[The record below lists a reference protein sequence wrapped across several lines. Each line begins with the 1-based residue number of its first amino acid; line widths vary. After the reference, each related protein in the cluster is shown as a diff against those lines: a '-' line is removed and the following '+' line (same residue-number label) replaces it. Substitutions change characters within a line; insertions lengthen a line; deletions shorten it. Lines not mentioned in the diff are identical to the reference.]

1 MSITNINETRTKM
14 QVLKNQQLEFLPEEL
29 HGEFIAATENI
40 TSDQIMEMSNEE
52 IFNLNASRSDGKVF
66 IPEPDFETE
75 NDLGEYLRGVF
86 AFLLQSFE
94 FEVEMDKKMLEL
106 EEINKESDRMVKEVY
121 GIDENTDTVELIA
134 KSIEKALEKTLAEND
149 KEKYESILQSRAT
162 FNDTFEL
169 NRLKEL
175 YKTIDTENLKDDAA
189 SNRSVAIY
197 RKYLRVQQE
206 LGSRYDLTVVGDL
219 EFRFLP
225 KEYHELNNLF
235 VFACMKYISHL
246 MDSGFYNSDDALFA
260 SQLTTNLFLL
270 HSGKLNEE
278 RKEVLLKNIQ
288 EFLDIVK

>member
-1 MSITNINETRTKM
+1 MSLSKINETRSKM
-14 QVLKNQQLEFLPEEL
+14 EVLKNQQLEFLPEEL
-29 HGEFIAATENI
+29 HEEFINSTSHVTSEQVMNMTNAEILELNTREN
-40 TSDQIMEMSNEE
+40 NE
-52 IFNLNASRSDGKVF
+52 VF
-66 IPEPDFETE
+66 VPEPDFETE
-75 NDLGEYLRGVF
+75 NDLGDYLRGVF

-94 FEVEMDKKMLEL
+94 FEVEMDKKMLEW
-106 EEINKESDRMVKEVY
+106 EEINKESDRMIKEVY

-134 KSIEKALEKTLAEND
+134 NSIEKALEKTLAEND
-149 KEKYESILQSRAT
+149 KEKYESIMKSKET
-162 FNDTFEL
+162 FNDSFEL

-175 YKTIDTENLKDDAA
+175 YRSLNTENLKDDAS
-189 SNRSVAIY
+189 SNRSIAIY

-206 LGSRYDLTVVGDL
+206 LGSRYDLTVVSDL

-246 MDSGFYNSDDALFA
+246 MDSRFYNSDDALFA

-278 RKEVLLKNIQ
+278 RKEILLKNIQ

>member
-1 MSITNINETRTKM
+1 MSLSKINETRTKM
-14 QVLKNQQLEFLPEEL
+14 EVLKNQQLEFLPEEL
-29 HGEFIAATENI
+29 HGEFIEATNHVNSIQVMDMTNAEILELNRREN
-40 TSDQIMEMSNEE
+40 NE
-52 IFNLNASRSDGKVF
+52 VF
-66 IPEPDFETE
+66 VPEPDFETE

-94 FEVEMDKKMLEL
+94 FEVEMDKKMLEW
-106 EEINKESDRMVKEVY
+106 EEINKESDRMIKEVY

-134 KSIEKALEKTLAEND
+134 NSIEKALEKTLAEND
-149 KEKYESILQSRAT
+149 KEKYESIMKSKET
-162 FNDTFEL
+162 FNDSFEL

-175 YKTIDTENLKDDAA
+175 YRTLNTENLKDDAS
-189 SNRSVAIY
+189 SNRSIAIY
-197 RKYLRVQQE
+197 KKYLRVQQE
-206 LGSRYDLTVVGDL
+206 LGSRYDLTVVSDL

-246 MDSGFYNSDDALFA
+246 MDSRFYNSDDALFA

-278 RKEVLLKNIQ
+278 RKEILLKNIQ

>member
-29 HGEFIAATENI
+29 HGEFIAATENV
-40 TSDQIMEMSNEE
+40 TSDQVMEMSNEE

-246 MDSGFYNSDDALFA
+246 MDS
-260 SQLTTNLFLL
+260 
-270 HSGKLNEE
+270 
-278 RKEVLLKNIQ
+278 
-288 EFLDIVK
+288 

>member
-29 HGEFIAATENI
+29 HGEFIAATENV
-40 TSDQIMEMSNEE
+40 TSDQVMEMSNEE
-52 IFNLNASRSDGKVF
+52 IFNLNNSRSDGKVF

-175 YKTIDTENLKDDAA
+175 YKTLDTENLKDDAA

-225 KEYHELNNLF
+225 KEYHEVNNLF
-235 VFACMKYISHL
+235 IFACIKYISHL
-246 MDSGFYNSDDALFA
+246 LDDGAYNSDDGFFA
-260 SQLTTNLFLL
+260 SQLTTNLFMLHTDRIDEEHKNLL
-270 HSGKLNEE
+270 LT
-278 RKEVLLKNIQ
+278 NIQ
-288 EFLDIVK
+288 EFLDIIK